1 MWKKADI
8 PTSAQ
13 RLQQEGYSRLTA
25 LVIANAGV
33 ENKEQ
38 AEEFLHSETVHN
50 PAKIRNIE
58 KVSEIIWDHIYRK
71 EKICVFGDYD
81 CDGVTGAAILYLML
95 KRLGA
100 DVMARLPDR
109 IYEGYGISMEAIRE
123 EIALGTKLFI
133 TVDNGIKAIAE
144 IEEIRRQGC
153 KSIVLDHHQPGEVL
167 PDADALVDLWI
178 EGETYPFH
186 ELTGSGLA
194 WKVACYMLTLVD
206 DYDYAMELVDLAA
219 FGTIAD
225 VAPLI
230 GENRSIVKRAL
241 RQMRSCWYKREGVKA
256 LYDGPLDRITA
267 EDIAFKIAPC
277 INASGRLDVR
287 GADLPL
293 LLLLED
299 RPGIAE
305 FLAER
310 LTDCN
315 NRRKSIQ
322 KEWCNR
328 MEETALKMIEQGD
341 KVLVLLADGAPSG
354 VVGLVAG
361 NLKEKYNRPTIVFAP
376 KQDSSGKTVW
386 TGSGRSIKGFHLLNA
401 LKTCED
407 FFLAYGGH
415 ELAAGMSIPENEEVL
430 SQLRT
435 RLNQVAEYLSETDLM
450 PMTYWDTEIT
460 EAELTNSLYEELKS
474 LEPFGEGVKKPVFK
488 MRMHL
493 LPKRHMLM
501 GADKSHLKLFCENYS
516 AVGFSL
522 ADKYIHSELP
532 EVIDALGYPCENY
545 FNGKVKQE
553 FMVRIT
559 NHNAGL
565 LRNNLSDDK
574 SLQTRQLRERL
585 ERLNLLL
592 RTSFESYISGVISE
606 EDYLF
611 NKSKYEAEIKS
622 CEEHMDLVAVKE
634 KTIDVEGVRRNPY
647 IVSLK
652 KFSRARVL
660 TREMCIALID
670 RIEIDEENAITIY
683 PKYRDEFSALYEM
696 IEEKERENE

>member
-450 PMTYWDTEIT
+450 PITYWDTEIT
-460 EAELTNSLYEELKS
+460 EVELTNSLYEELKS

-522 ADKYIHSELP
+522 ADKYIRSELP

-553 FMVRIT
+553 FMLV
-559 NHNAGL
+559 
-565 LRNNLSDDK
+565 D
-574 SLQTRQLRERL
+574 
-585 ERLNLLL
+585 
-592 RTSFESYISGVISE
+592 FEPV
-606 EDYLF
+606 
-611 NKSKYEAEIKS
+611 
-622 CEEHMDLVAVKE
+622 
-634 KTIDVEGVRRNPY
+634 T
-647 IVSLK
+647 
-652 KFSRARVL
+652 
-660 TREMCIALID
+660 
-670 RIEIDEENAITIY
+670 
-683 PKYRDEFSALYEM
+683 
-696 IEEKERENE
+696 ENE